1 MRKNHLQLLAL
12 AITAS
17 VIAACQ
23 TTAPPP
29 PNQFKQADMDHDNFL
44 SLDEA
49 NGYLVTEIF
58 SARDAN
64 KDGKLTREEW
74 GGAGDAAQEKMLR
87 DRDAN
92 KDGIVT
98 IDEALAYG
106 RKKGMARK
114 FMTGADKNK
123 DGKLSQDE
131 VQSYYGSREGPPR

>member
-1 MRKNHLQLLAL
+1 MSTNHLQTLAL

-17 VIAACQ
+17 ILAACQ

-29 PNQFKQADMDHDNFL
+29 NQFAQADENHDKSL

-58 SARDAN
+58 SSRDAN

-74 GGAGDAAQEKMLR
+74 GGSGDASQEKMLR
-87 DRDAN
+87 ERDTD
-92 KDGIVT
+92 KDGVVT

-106 RKKGMARK
+106 RKKGMAKK
-114 FMTGADKNK
+114 FMTAADKNK
-123 DGKLSQDE
+123 DGQLSQEE

>member
-1 MRKNHLQLLAL
+1 MSTNHLQLLAL

-23 TTAPPP
+23 TTAPTP
-29 PNQFKQADMDHDNFL
+29 PNQFDQADENHDKSL

-49 NGYLVTEIF
+49 NGYLVTETF
-58 SARDAN
+58 SSRDAN

-74 GGAGDAAQEKMLR
+74 VVGNDASQEKALR
-87 DRDAN
+87 DRDTN

-106 RKKGMARK
+106 RKRGMAKK

-123 DGKLSQDE
+123 DGQLSQQE
-131 VQSYYGSREGPPR
+131 VQAYYGRREGSPR